1 MKKLIEELRGKLEK
15 IEVERKG
22 EIEEKSKELKRLME
36 ERSEISIEMEREME
50 SEIGV
55 MNV

>member
-1 MKKLIEELRGKLEK
+1 VKKLIEELRGKLEK